1 MQIPVLFGGDGSG
14 VNRFIYIIFGSLVG
28 AVVGAVF
35 VLVVDAPSNILPFGL
50 LSGAF
55 DGVIVGWLGWLLE
68 NAKPAVRTN
77 NLGTK
82 DMPLAGNPRWLVA
95 LFPVSLGALVIG
107 LLSVLYVVSVRVA
120 IPD

>member
-1 MQIPVLFGGDGSG
+1 MQIPVFWRGRLW
-14 VNRFIYIIFGSLVG
+14 RKQIYLHNFWFPSRSRRRRS
-28 AVVGAVF
+28 F
-35 VLVVDAPSNILPFGL
+35 RPVVDAPSNILPFGL
-50 LSGAF
+50 LSSAF